1 LLLIASLKG
10 SLLRK
15 SPEAVVIEAN
25 GVGYEVLVPLSTLY
39 ALPDAGSQVQ
49 LMIHTHV
56 RENQFLLVGFLGQD
70 EKEAFRFLTMVNGIG
85 PRLAVNILSGLPA
98 NELLEAIVCNDT
110 QRLQRIPG
118 VGKKMAERIVVELKD
133 RIPPRE
139 WVIAQSE
146 PLPPEQKELYLE
158 VLSALMNLGYKRK
171 ESEKAIQ
178 RSIRKESD
186 PEHVRLEAL
195 LKSTLR
201 ELVKEP

>member
-1 LLLIASLKG
+1 MIASLKG

-15 SPEAVVIEAN
+15 SPEGVVVEAN
-25 GVGYEVLVPLSTLY
+25 GVGFEVLLPLPSLY

-49 LMIHTHV
+49 LIIHTHV
-56 RENQFLLVGFLGQD
+56 RENQILLIGFLHPE
-70 EKEAFRFLTMVNGIG
+70 EKEAFRFLTTVNGIG
-85 PRLAVNILSGLPA
+85 PRLALNILSGLPA
-98 NELLEAIVCNDT
+98 NELLEAILCKDA

-139 WVIAQSE
+139 WVVAQAES
-146 PLPPEQKELYLE
+146 LPREQKGIYLE

-171 ESEKAIQ
+171 EAEKAIE
-178 RSIRKESD
+178 RTVRKEAD
-186 PEHVRLEAL
+186 PDGLGLETL

-201 ELVKEP
+201 ELLKEP

>member
-1 LLLIASLKG
+1 MIANLKG
-10 SLLRK
+10 PLIQK

-25 GVGYEVLVPLSTLY
+25 GVGFEVLVPLPTLY
-39 ALPDAGSQVQ
+39 ELPDVGSQVQ

-56 RENQFLLVGFLGQD
+56 RENQILLIGFLHQD
-70 EKEAFRFLTMVNGIG
+70 EKEAFRFLTRVNGIG

-98 NELLEAIVCNDT
+98 KELLEAIVCGDT

-139 WVIAQSE
+139 WVIAQAE
-146 PLPPEQKELYLE
+146 PVPPKQKEVCLE

-171 ESEKAIQ
+171 ESEKAIESAV
-178 RSIRKESD
+178 RRESD
-186 PEHVRLEAL
+186 PEGLSLEGL
-195 LKSTLR
+195 LKSALR
-201 ELVKEP
+201 QLVREP

>member
-1 LLLIASLKG
+1 MIASLKG

-25 GVGYEVLVPLSTLY
+25 GVGFEVLVPLTTLY
-39 ALPDAGSQVQ
+39 GLPDAGAEVQ

-56 RENQFLLVGFLGQD
+56 RDNQVLLVGFLRQD

-98 NELLEAIVCNDT
+98 NELLEAIVCKDT
-110 QRLQRIPG
+110 ERLQKIPG

-139 WVIAQSE
+139 WVITQTES
-146 PLPPEQKELYLE
+146 LPPQQKELYLE

-171 ESEKAIQ
+171 ESEKAIE
-178 RSIRKESD
+178 RALRKEKD
-186 PEHVRLEAL
+186 PEGVRLEAL

-201 ELVKEP
+201 ELVRET

>member
-1 LLLIASLKG
+1 LIASLKG

-25 GVGYEVLVPLSTLY
+25 GVGFEVLVPLPTLY
-39 ALPDAGSQVQ
+39 SLPDAGCQVE

-56 RENQFLLVGFLGQD
+56 RENQILLVGFLQQD

-98 NELLEAIVCNDT
+98 NELLEAIVCKDT
-110 QRLQRIPG
+110 GRLQKIPG
-118 VGKKMAERIVVELKD
+118 VGKKMAERLVVELKD

-139 WVIAQSE
+139 WVITHAESI
-146 PLPPEQKELYLE
+146 PLQQKELYLE

-171 ESEKAIQ
+171 ESEKAIE
-178 RSIRKESD
+178 RALRKEED
-186 PEHVRLEAL
+186 PEGVGLEAL

-201 ELVKEP
+201 ELVRET

>member
-1 LLLIASLKG
+1 MIANLKG
-10 SLLRK
+10 PLIQK

-25 GVGYEVLVPLSTLY
+25 GVGFEVLVPLPTLY
-39 ALPDAGSQVQ
+39 ELPDVGSEVQ

-56 RENQFLLVGFLGQD
+56 RENQILLIGFLHQE
-70 EKEAFRFLTMVNGIG
+70 EKEAFRFLTRVNGIG

-98 NELLEAIVCNDT
+98 KDLLEAILCKDT

-139 WVIAQSE
+139 WVIAHAE
-146 PLPPEQKELYLE
+146 PVPPQQKELYLE

-171 ESEKAIQ
+171 ESEKAIE
-178 RSIRKESD
+178 RAVRKESD
-186 PEHVRLEAL
+186 PKGLSLESL

-201 ELVKEP
+201 QLVREP

>member
-1 LLLIASLKG
+1 LIASLKG
-10 SLLRK
+10 PLIRK

-25 GVGYEVLVPLSTLY
+25 GVGFEVLVPLPTLY
-39 ALPDAGSQVQ
+39 ELPDAGAQVQ

-56 RENQFLLVGFLGQD
+56 RENQVLLIGFLRLE

-98 NELLEAIVCNDT
+98 KELLEAIVCKDT
-110 QRLQRIPG
+110 ECLQRIPG

-139 WVIAQSE
+139 WVIAHTE
-146 PLPPEQKELYLE
+146 TVPPQQRELYLE

-171 ESEKAIQ
+171 ESEKAIE
-178 RSIRKESD
+178 RAIRKESD
-186 PEHVRLEAL
+186 PEGLGLEAL
-195 LKSTLR
+195 LKATLGQLVR
-201 ELVKEP
+201 ET

>member
-1 LLLIASLKG
+1 MIASLKG
-10 SLLRK
+10 ALTKK
-15 SPEAVVIEAN
+15 SPGAVVIEAN
-25 GVGYEVLVPLSTLY
+25 GVGFEVLVPLPTLY
-39 ALPDAGSQVQ
+39 ELPDTGAQVQ

-56 RENQFLLVGFLGQD
+56 RENQILLIGFLRQD

-98 NELLEAIVCNDT
+98 NELLEAIVCKDT
-110 QRLQRIPG
+110 ARLQRIPG

-139 WVIAQSE
+139 WVIAQEE
-146 PLPPEQKELYLE
+146 PVLPQQKELYLE

-178 RSIRKESD
+178 RAIRKESD
-186 PEHVRLEAL
+186 RQGLTLEDL
-195 LKSTLR
+195 LKSALR
-201 ELVKEP
+201 ELVPET

>member
-1 LLLIASLKG
+1 LIASLKG

-25 GVGYEVLVPLSTLY
+25 GVGFEVLVPLPTLY
-39 ALPDAGSQVQ
+39 ELPDAGEQVQ

-56 RENQFLLVGFLGQD
+56 RDNQILLVGFLRQE

-85 PRLAVNILSGLPA
+85 PRLAVNILSGLPVR
-98 NELLEAIVCNDT
+98 ELLEAIVCGDT

-118 VGKKMAERIVVELKD
+118 VGKKTAERIVLELKD

-139 WVIAQSE
+139 WVITQAPTVP
-146 PLPPEQKELYLE
+146 PLQRQIYLE

-171 ESEKAIQ
+171 ESEKAIE
-178 RSIRKESD
+178 RAMRKESH
-186 PEHVRLEAL
+186 PEDLDLEIL
-195 LKSTLR
+195 LKKALR
-201 ELVKEP
+201 ELVREA

>member
-1 LLLIASLKG
+1 LIASLKG
-10 SLLRK
+10 ILTKK

-25 GVGYEVLVPLSTLY
+25 GVGFEVLVPLPTLY
-39 ALPDAGSQVQ
+39 ELPDTGAQVH

-56 RENQFLLVGFLGQD
+56 RENQILFIGFLRQD

-98 NELLEAIVCNDT
+98 NELLEAIVCKDT
-110 QRLQRIPG
+110 GRLQRIPG

-139 WVIAQSE
+139 WVIAQEE
-146 PLPPEQKELYLE
+146 PVLAQQKELFLE

-171 ESEKAIQ
+171 DSEKAIQ
-178 RSIRKESD
+178 RAIRKESD
-186 PEHVRLEAL
+186 QEGLALEAL
-195 LKSTLR
+195 LKSALR
-201 ELVKEP
+201 ELVPET

>member
-1 LLLIASLKG
+1 LIASLRG

-15 SPEAVVIEAN
+15 SPEGVVIEAN
-25 GVGYEVLVPLSTLY
+25 GVGFEVIVPLPTLY

-56 RENQFLLVGFLGQD
+56 RENQVLLIGFLRQE

-98 NELLEAIVCNDT
+98 NELLEAIVSKDT
-110 QRLQRIPG
+110 ERLQRIPG
-118 VGKKMAERIVVELKD
+118 VGKKMSERIVVELKD

-139 WVIAQSE
+139 WAFTQAE
-146 PLPPEQKELYLE
+146 PLPPEHKELYLE

-171 ESEKAIQ
+171 ESEKAIE
-178 RSIRKESD
+178 RAIRKETD
-186 PEHVRLEAL
+186 PGNVGLEAL

-201 ELVKEP
+201 ELVRET

>member
-1 LLLIASLKG
+1 LIASLKG

-25 GVGYEVLVPLSTLY
+25 GVGFEVLVPLPTLY
-39 ALPDAGSQVQ
+39 GLPDAGAEVQ

-56 RENQFLLVGFLGQD
+56 RDNQVLLVGFLRQD

-98 NELLEAIVCNDT
+98 NELLEAIVCKDT
-110 QRLQRIPG
+110 ERLQRIPG

-133 RIPPRE
+133 RIPPSE
-139 WVIAQSE
+139 WVITRTES
-146 PLPPEQKELYLE
+146 LPPQHKELYLE

-171 ESEKAIQ
+171 ESEKAIE
-178 RSIRKESD
+178 RALRKEAD
-186 PEHVRLEAL
+186 PEGVRLEAL

-201 ELVKEP
+201 ELVRET

>member
-1 LLLIASLKG
+1 LIASLKG

-25 GVGYEVLVPLSTLY
+25 GVGFEVLVPLTTLY
-39 ALPDAGSQVQ
+39 GLPDAGAEVQ

-56 RENQFLLVGFLGQD
+56 RDNQVLLVGFLRQD

-98 NELLEAIVCNDT
+98 NELLEAIVCKDT
-110 QRLQRIPG
+110 ERLQKIPG

-139 WVIAQSE
+139 WVITQTES
-146 PLPPEQKELYLE
+146 LPPQQKELYLE

-171 ESEKAIQ
+171 ESEKAIE
-178 RSIRKESD
+178 RALRKEKD
-186 PEHVRLEAL
+186 PEGVRLEAL

-201 ELVKEP
+201 ELVRET

>member
-1 LLLIASLKG
+1 MIAILKG

-15 SPEAVVIEAN
+15 SPESVVIEAN
-25 GVGYEVLVPLSTLY
+25 GIGFEVLVPLTTLY
-39 ALPDAGSQVQ
+39 GLPDAGAQVQ
-49 LMIHTHV
+49 LMIHTHM
-56 RENQFLLVGFLGQD
+56 RESQILLVGFLHQD

-85 PRLAVNILSGLPA
+85 PRLAVNVLSGLPA
-98 NELLEAIVCNDT
+98 NELLEAIVCKDT

-139 WVIAQSE
+139 WVITHTESF
-146 PLPPEQKELYLE
+146 PPQQKELYLE

-171 ESEKAIQ
+171 ESEKAIE
-178 RSIRKESD
+178 RALRKAED
-186 PEHVRLEAL
+186 PERVSLEAL

-201 ELVKEP
+201 ELIRET

>member
-1 LLLIASLKG
+1 LIANLKG
-10 SLLRK
+10 PLIQK

-25 GVGYEVLVPLSTLY
+25 GVGFEVLVPLPTLY
-39 ALPDAGSQVQ
+39 ELPDVGSEVQ

-56 RENQFLLVGFLGQD
+56 RENQILLIGFLHQE
-70 EKEAFRFLTMVNGIG
+70 EKEAFRFLTRVNGIG

-98 NELLEAIVCNDT
+98 KDLLEAILCKDT

-139 WVIAQSE
+139 WVIAHAE
-146 PLPPEQKELYLE
+146 PVPPQQKELYLE

-171 ESEKAIQ
+171 ESEKAIE
-178 RSIRKESD
+178 RAVRKESD
-186 PEHVRLEAL
+186 PKGLSLESL

-201 ELVKEP
+201 QLVREP